1 MKKYYDILGISK
13 DASETDIKKAYRKM
27 ALKYHPD
34 KCTSSNQKQKFLDVT
49 EAYSV
54 LSDYQKRREYD
65 IMNNTN
71 TYTKK
76 NDFNNFD
83 TEKVF
88 SSVFGNDQTFNI
100 FNNINKN
107 NFKVNVNQTKN
118 EVIHNL
124 YCSLE
129 DLYHQKTKKMK
140 INKKI
145 QLNDT
150 KKIEQV
156 SEIVEI
162 NLKSYWKEGTKIKF
176 DGKGD
181 RLIGRLPQDIVFI
194 IVEKY
199 NPNYKRIGDNL
210 EIDISLSFTEALCGF
225 KKDIDLID
233 GTKYTIETNLCCLND
248 KRLVLSQKGMQKKN
262 GGYGDMIVKCD
273 ISIPSSLTKKQK
285 DGINRLGF

>member
-150 KKIEQV
+150 KHIEKV

-233 GTKYTIETNLCCLND
+233 GTKYTIDTNLCCLND
-248 KRLVLSQKGMQKKN
+248 KLLVLSQKGMQKKN
-262 GGYGDMIVKCD
+262 GDYGDMIVKCD